1 MSDDPKRGGSVR
13 RHRNP
18 GHRSPGRRKR
28 AVVSA
33 PSRAAGGFLAHLVL
47 GVLAVLFLVPMLW
60 MVFASVDPEPSL
72 RASPPSGF
80 TLDHFTAIMTPE
92 VVYLPIWNSI
102 LTCGGAALITAVC
115 SMLAAYPLSRYNLR
129 FRKPFLY
136 TVLFATGL
144 PLTAIM
150 VPVYGMFVQAN
161 LLNSLTATTLFLA
174 ASTLPFGIWLTKNFI
189 DGIPLALEEAAWVDG
204 ASAWQSI
211 RYLVAP
217 LLAPG
222 LAVVAIFTLVT
233 TWGNFFVPFILL
245 TSPDK
250 MPAAVRVFTF
260 FGQYGSVRYGEL
272 AAYSLLYT
280 VPVVVL
286 YMVVSRA
293 LGGRFALGGAV
304 KG

>member
-1 MSDDPKRGGSVR
+1 MSG
-13 RHRNP
+13 
-18 GHRSPGRRKR
+18 GRRTVR
-28 AVVSA
+28 HLRVSS
-33 PSRAAGGFLAHLVL
+33 PSRAGGSLLAHLVL
-47 GVLAVLFLVPMLW
+47 AGLGALFLLPLLW
-60 MVFASVDPEPSL
+60 MLLASVDPDASL
-72 RASPPSGF
+72 RANLPSGF

-92 VVYLPIWNSI
+92 IVYVPIWNSI

-115 SMLAAYPLSRYNLR
+115 SMLAAYPLSRYQLR
-129 FRKPFLY
+129 FKKPFLY

-144 PLTAIM
+144 PITAIM

-189 DGIPLALEEAAWVDG
+189 DGIPITLEEAAWVDG
-204 ASAWQSI
+204 ASAWQSMQ
-211 RYLVAP
+211 YLVAP

-222 LAVVAIFTLVT
+222 LSVVAIFTLVT

-245 TSPDK
+245 TSAEK

-260 FGQYGSVRYGEL
+260 FDQYGSVRYGEL

-286 YMVVSRA
+286 YLLVSRA
-293 LGGRFALGGAV
+293 LGGRFALGGAL

>member
-1 MSDDPKRGGSVR
+1 MSRERSTGTGGRG
-13 RHRNP
+13 
-18 GHRSPGRRKR
+18 R
-28 AVVSA
+28 ARIVVSA
-33 PSRAAGGFLAHLVL
+33 PSRVAATLLTYLVL
-47 GVLAVLFLVPMLW
+47 GGLAVVFLVPVLW
-60 MVFASVDPEPSL
+60 MLFASVDTEPSL
-72 RASPPSGF
+72 RAGPPTSL

-92 VVYLPIWNSI
+92 IVYRPIWNSV
-102 LTCGGAALITAVC
+102 LTCGGAAVITAFC

-136 TVLFATGL
+136 SVLFATGL
-144 PLTAIM
+144 PVTAIM
-150 VPVYGMFVQAN
+150 VPVYGMFVQAD

-189 DGIPLALEEAAWVDG
+189 DGIPIALEEAAWVDG
-204 ASAWQSI
+204 ASAWQSL

-222 LAVVAIFTLVT
+222 LAVVGIFTLVT

-245 TSPDK
+245 TSPEK

-280 VPVVVL
+280 LPVVVL

-293 LGGRFALGGAV
+293 MGGRFALGGAM

>member
-1 MSDDPKRGGSVR
+1 MSDENSRGQE
-13 RHRNP
+13 
-18 GHRSPGRRKR
+18 PGRRSADAGRRRAR

-33 PSRAAGGFLAHLVL
+33 PSRAAGGFLAYLVL
-47 GVLAVLFLVPMLW
+47 GVLTVLFLVPMLW

-92 VVYLPIWNSI
+92 IVYLPIWNSI

-144 PLTAIM
+144 PVTAIM

-161 LLNSLTATTLFLA
+161 LLNSLVATTLFLA

-189 DGIPLALEEAAWVDG
+189 DGIPLSLEEAAWVDG

-245 TSPDK
+245 TSPEK

-286 YMVVSRA
+286 YMAVSRA
-293 LGGRFALGGAV
+293 LGGRFALGGAI

>member
-1 MSDDPKRGGSVR
+1 MSRERSTETGGRGGR
-13 RHRNP
+13 TGARM
-18 GHRSPGRRKR
+18 
-28 AVVSA
+28 VVSA
-33 PSRAAGGFLAHLVL
+33 PGRVAGALLTYLVL
-47 GVLAVLFLVPMLW
+47 GALAVVFLVPLLW
-60 MVFASVDPEPSL
+60 MVFASVDTEPSL
-72 RASPPSGF
+72 RAGLPTAL

-92 VVYLPIWNSI
+92 IVYRPIWNSV
-102 LTCGGAALITAVC
+102 LTCGGAAVITAFC

-136 TVLFATGL
+136 SVLFATGL
-144 PLTAIM
+144 PITAIM

-189 DGIPLALEEAAWVDG
+189 DGIPIALEEAAWVDG
-204 ASAWQSI
+204 ASAWQSL

-222 LAVVAIFTLVT
+222 LAVVGIFTLVT

-245 TSPDK
+245 TSPEK

-293 LGGRFALGGAV
+293 MGGRFALGGAM

>member
-1 MSDDPKRGGSVR
+1 M
-13 RHRNP
+13 
-18 GHRSPGRRKR
+18 
-28 AVVSA
+28 VSS
-33 PSRAAGGFLAHLVL
+33 PSRVAGTLLTHLVL

-60 MVFASVDPEPSL
+60 MLVAAVDPEPSL
-72 RASPPSGF
+72 RASAPSGF
-80 TLDHFTAIMTPE
+80 TLDHFGAILTPE
-92 VVYLPIWNSI
+92 TVYLPIWNSI

-129 FRKPFLY
+129 FRRPFLY

-144 PLTAIM
+144 PVTAIM

-161 LLNSLTATTLFLA
+161 LLNSLVATTLFLS

-189 DGIPLALEEAAWVDG
+189 DGIPIALEEAAWVDG

-211 RYLVAP
+211 RHLVAP

-272 AAYSLLYT
+272 AAYSLIYT

-286 YMVVSRA
+286 YMAVSRA

>member
-1 MSDDPKRGGSVR
+1 MSRERSGGTGAR
-13 RHRNP
+13 TGTRM
-18 GHRSPGRRKR
+18 
-28 AVVSA
+28 VVSA
-33 PSRAAGGFLAHLVL
+33 PGRVASTLLTYLILGG
-47 GVLAVLFLVPMLW
+47 LAVVFLVPMLW
-60 MVFASVDPEPSL
+60 MLFASVDTEPSL
-72 RASPPSGF
+72 RAGLPTAL

-92 VVYLPIWNSI
+92 IVYRPIWNSV
-102 LTCGGAALITAVC
+102 LTCGGAAVITAFC
-115 SMLAAYPLSRYNLR
+115 SMPAAYPLSRYNLR

-136 TVLFATGL
+136 SVLFATGL
-144 PLTAIM
+144 PITAIM
-150 VPVYGMFVQAN
+150 VPVYGMFVQAD

-189 DGIPLALEEAAWVDG
+189 DGIPIALEEAAWVDG
-204 ASAWQSI
+204 ASAWQSL
-211 RYLVAP
+211 RHLVAP

-222 LAVVAIFTLVT
+222 LAVVGIFTLVT

-245 TSPDK
+245 TSPEK
-250 MPAAVRVFTF
+250 MPAAVRVFAF

-280 VPVVVL
+280 VPVVAL

-293 LGGRFALGGAV
+293 MGGRFALGGAM

>member
-1 MSDDPKRGGSVR
+1 MSHERNGGNGAR
-13 RHRNP
+13 TGTRM
-18 GHRSPGRRKR
+18 
-28 AVVSA
+28 VVSA
-33 PSRAAGGFLAHLVL
+33 PGRVASTLLTHLILGG
-47 GVLAVLFLVPMLW
+47 LAVVFLVPMLW
-60 MVFASVDPEPSL
+60 MLFASVDTEPSL
-72 RASPPSGF
+72 RAGLPTSL

-92 VVYLPIWNSI
+92 IVYRPIWNSV
-102 LTCGGAALITAVC
+102 LTCGGAAVITAFC

-136 TVLFATGL
+136 SVLFATGL
-144 PLTAIM
+144 PITAIM
-150 VPVYGMFVQAN
+150 VPVYGMFVQAD

-189 DGIPLALEEAAWVDG
+189 DGIPIALEEAAWVDG
-204 ASAWQSI
+204 ASAWQSL

-222 LAVVAIFTLVT
+222 LAVVGIFTLVT

-245 TSPDK
+245 TSPEK

-293 LGGRFALGGAV
+293 MGGRFALGGAM

>member
-1 MSDDPKRGGSVR
+1 MSRERSTGTGGRG
-13 RHRNP
+13 
-18 GHRSPGRRKR
+18 R
-28 AVVSA
+28 ARIVVSA
-33 PSRAAGGFLAHLVL
+33 PSRVAATLLTYLVL
-47 GVLAVLFLVPMLW
+47 GGLAVVFLVPVLW
-60 MVFASVDPEPSL
+60 MLFASVDTEPSL
-72 RASPPSGF
+72 RAGPPTSL

-92 VVYLPIWNSI
+92 IVYRPIWNSV
-102 LTCGGAALITAVC
+102 LTCGGAAVITAFC

-136 TVLFATGL
+136 SVLFATGL
-144 PLTAIM
+144 PVTAIM
-150 VPVYGMFVQAN
+150 VPVYGMFVQAD

-189 DGIPLALEEAAWVDG
+189 DGIPIALEEAAWVDG
-204 ASAWQSI
+204 ASAWQSL

-222 LAVVAIFTLVT
+222 LAVVGIFTLVT

-245 TSPDK
+245 TSPEK

-280 VPVVVL
+280 VPVVAL

-293 LGGRFALGGAV
+293 MGGRFALGGAM

>member
-1 MSDDPKRGGSVR
+1 MIGGRSRVR
-13 RHRNP
+13 RLR
-18 GHRSPGRRKR
+18 
-28 AVVSA
+28 VSS
-33 PSRAAGGFLAHLVL
+33 PSRAGGSLLAHLVL
-47 GVLAVLFLVPMLW
+47 AGLGALFLLPLLW
-60 MVFASVDPEPSL
+60 MLFASVDPDASL
-72 RASPPSGF
+72 RASRPSGF

-92 VVYLPIWNSI
+92 IVYVPIWNSI

-115 SMLAAYPLSRYNLR
+115 SMLAAYPLSRYQLR
-129 FRKPFLY
+129 FKKPFLY

-144 PLTAIM
+144 PITAIM

-189 DGIPLALEEAAWVDG
+189 DGIPITLEEAAWVDG
-204 ASAWQSI
+204 ASAWQSM

-222 LAVVAIFTLVT
+222 LSVVAIFTLVT

-245 TSPDK
+245 TSAEK

-260 FGQYGSVRYGEL
+260 FDQYGSVRYGEL

-286 YMVVSRA
+286 YLVVSRA
-293 LGGRFALGGAV
+293 LGGRFALGGAL

>member
-1 MSDDPKRGGSVR
+1 MSDHPSRGRGPAKRS
-13 RHRNP
+13 RNT
-18 GHRSPGRRKR
+18 GRRTR

-33 PSRAAGGFLAHLVL
+33 PSRAAGGFLAYLVL

-144 PLTAIM
+144 PVTAIM

-161 LLNSLTATTLFLA
+161 LLNSLVATTLFLA

-286 YMVVSRA
+286 YMAVSRA

>member
-1 MSDDPKRGGSVR
+1 MTALRPDAGTAAKRPRRSFTASVA
-13 RHRNP
+13 
-18 GHRSPGRRKR
+18 SPGR
-28 AVVSA
+28 
-33 PSRAAGGFLAHLVL
+33 AAGAVLVHI
-47 GVLAVLFLVPMLW
+47 VLAALALLFLLPLLW
-60 MVFASVDPEPSL
+60 MLFASVDGEATL
-72 RASPPSGF
+72 RAGLPGVL
-80 TLDHFTAIMTPE
+80 TLDNFRAILTPE
-92 VVYLPIWNSI
+92 IVYRPLWNSV
-102 LTCGGAALITAVC
+102 LTCGGAAVITAFC
-115 SMLAAYPLSRYNLR
+115 SMLAAYPLSRYTLR
-129 FRKPFLY
+129 FKRPFLY

-144 PLTAIM
+144 PITAIM
-150 VPVYGMFVQAN
+150 VPVYGLFVNAG
-161 LLNSLTATTLFLA
+161 LLNSLWATTLFLA

-204 ASAWQSI
+204 ASTWQSI

-222 LAVVAIFTLVT
+222 LAVVGIFTLVS

-280 VPVVVL
+280 LPVVAL
-286 YMVVSRA
+286 YIAVSRA
-293 LGGRFALGGAV
+293 MGGRFTLGGAM

>member
-1 MSDDPKRGGSVR
+1 M
-13 RHRNP
+13 
-18 GHRSPGRRKR
+18 
-28 AVVSA
+28 VVSA
-33 PSRAAGGFLAHLVL
+33 PGRVAGALLTYLVL
-47 GVLAVLFLVPMLW
+47 GALAVVFLVPLLW
-60 MVFASVDPEPSL
+60 MVFASVDTEPSL
-72 RASPPSGF
+72 RAGLPTAL

-92 VVYLPIWNSI
+92 IVYRPIWNSV
-102 LTCGGAALITAVC
+102 LTCGGAAVITAFC

-136 TVLFATGL
+136 SVLFATGL
-144 PLTAIM
+144 PITAIM

-189 DGIPLALEEAAWVDG
+189 DGIPIALEEAAWVDG
-204 ASAWQSI
+204 ASAWQSL

-222 LAVVAIFTLVT
+222 LAVVGIFTLVT

-245 TSPDK
+245 TSPEK

-293 LGGRFALGGAV
+293 MGGRFALGGAM

>member
-1 MSDDPKRGGSVR
+1 
-13 RHRNP
+13 
-18 GHRSPGRRKR
+18 
-28 AVVSA
+28 
-33 PSRAAGGFLAHLVL
+33 
-47 GVLAVLFLVPMLW
+47 
-60 MVFASVDPEPSL
+60 
-72 RASPPSGF
+72 
-80 TLDHFTAIMTPE
+80 MTPE
-92 VVYLPIWNSI
+92 IVYVPIWNSI

-115 SMLAAYPLSRYNLR
+115 SMLAAYPLSRYQLR
-129 FRKPFLY
+129 FKKPFLY

-144 PLTAIM
+144 PITAIM
-150 VPVYGMFVQAN
+150 VPVYGMFVQAD
-161 LLNSLTATTLFLA
+161 LLNSLTATTLFLS

-189 DGIPLALEEAAWVDG
+189 DGIPITLEEAAWVDG
-204 ASAWQSI
+204 ASAWQSM

-222 LAVVAIFTLVT
+222 LSVVAIFTLVT

-245 TSPDK
+245 TSAEK

-260 FGQYGSVRYGEL
+260 FDQYGSVRYGEL

-286 YMVVSRA
+286 YLLVSRA
-293 LGGRFALGGAV
+293 LGGRFALGGAL

>member
-1 MSDDPKRGGSVR
+1 MSRERSTETGGHGGRGGR
-13 RHRNP
+13 TGARM
-18 GHRSPGRRKR
+18 
-28 AVVSA
+28 VVSA
-33 PSRAAGGFLAHLVL
+33 PGRVAGALLTYLVL
-47 GVLAVLFLVPMLW
+47 GALAVVFLVPLLW
-60 MVFASVDPEPSL
+60 MVFASVDTEPSL
-72 RASPPSGF
+72 RAGLPSAL

-92 VVYLPIWNSI
+92 IVYRPIWNSVV
-102 LTCGGAALITAVC
+102 TCGGAAVITAFC

-136 TVLFATGL
+136 SVLFATGL
-144 PLTAIM
+144 PITAIM

-189 DGIPLALEEAAWVDG
+189 DGIPIALEEAAWVDG
-204 ASAWQSI
+204 ASAWQSL

-222 LAVVAIFTLVT
+222 LAVVGIFTLVT

-245 TSPDK
+245 TSPEK

-293 LGGRFALGGAV
+293 MGGRFALGGAM

>member
-1 MSDDPKRGGSVR
+1 MSATETAR
-13 RHRNP
+13 RP
-18 GHRSPGRRKR
+18 GTPAKGAPAPAKGRLR
-28 AVVSA
+28 AAVTA
-33 PSRAAGGFLAHLVL
+33 PTRAAGSVVVYLVL
-47 GVLAVLFLVPMLW
+47 GVLALVFLTPLLW
-60 MVFASVDPEPSL
+60 MVFASVDPEASL
-72 RASPPSGF
+72 QASPPSSF
-80 TLDHFTAIMTPE
+80 TLDHFAAIMTPE
-92 VVYLPIWNSI
+92 IVYRPLWNSI
-102 LTCGGAALITAVC
+102 ITCGGAALITAFC

-129 FRKPFLY
+129 FRKPFMY

-144 PLTAIM
+144 PITAIM

-189 DGIPLALEEAAWVDG
+189 DGIPIVLEEAAWVDG
-204 ASAWQSI
+204 ASAWQSM
-211 RYLVAP
+211 RHLVAP

-222 LAVVAIFTLVT
+222 LSVVGIFTLVT

-245 TSPDK
+245 TSQEK
-250 MPAAVRVFTF
+250 MPAAVRIFTF

-280 VPVVVL
+280 LPVIAL
-286 YMVVSRA
+286 YIVVSRA
-293 LGGRFALGGAV
+293 LGGRFALGGAI

>member
-1 MSDDPKRGGSVR
+1 MSHERSGGNGAR
-13 RHRNP
+13 TGTRM
-18 GHRSPGRRKR
+18 
-28 AVVSA
+28 VVSA
-33 PSRAAGGFLAHLVL
+33 PGRVASTLLTYLILGG
-47 GVLAVLFLVPMLW
+47 LAVVFLVPMLW
-60 MVFASVDPEPSL
+60 MLFASVDTEPSL
-72 RASPPSGF
+72 RAGLPTSL

-92 VVYLPIWNSI
+92 IVYRPIWNSV
-102 LTCGGAALITAVC
+102 LTCGGAAVITAFC

-136 TVLFATGL
+136 SVLFATGL
-144 PLTAIM
+144 PITAIM
-150 VPVYGMFVQAN
+150 VPVYGMFVQAD

-189 DGIPLALEEAAWVDG
+189 DGIPIALEEAAWVDG
-204 ASAWQSI
+204 ASAWQSL

-222 LAVVAIFTLVT
+222 LAVVGIFTLVT

-245 TSPDK
+245 TSPEK

-293 LGGRFALGGAV
+293 MGGRFALGGAM

>member
-1 MSDDPKRGGSVR
+1 MSTARPASRPPRNQRSSARRPRASVS
-13 RHRNP
+13 
-18 GHRSPGRRKR
+18 SP
-28 AVVSA
+28 A
-33 PSRAAGGFLAHLVL
+33 RAASSLLVYLVL
-47 GVLAVLFLVPMLW
+47 GALTLLFLVPLLW
-60 MVFASVDPEPSL
+60 MVFASVDTQASL
-72 RASPPSGF
+72 RARPPSSL
-80 TLDHFTAIMTPE
+80 TLDHFTAILTPE
-92 VVYLPIWNSI
+92 TVYRPLWNSL
-102 LTCGGAALITAVC
+102 LTCGGAAVITAVC
-115 SMLAAYPLSRYNLR
+115 SMLAAYPLSRHTMR
-129 FRKPFLY
+129 FKRPFMY

-144 PLTAIM
+144 PVTAIM

-161 LLNSLTATTLFLA
+161 LLNSLLATTLFLA

-189 DGIPLALEEAAWVDG
+189 DGIPVALEEAAWVDG
-204 ASAWQSI
+204 ASTWQSI
-211 RYLVAP
+211 RHLVAP

-245 TSPDK
+245 TSPEK

-280 VPVVVL
+280 LPVVVL
-286 YMVVSRA
+286 YMAVSRA
-293 LGGRFALGGAV
+293 MGGRFALGGAI

>member
-1 MSDDPKRGGSVR
+1 MSTTRPAPTPAR
-13 RHRNP
+13 RRP
-18 GHRSPGRRKR
+18 R
-28 AVVSA
+28 ATVTA
-33 PSRAAGGFLAHLVL
+33 PTRAAGSLLAYA
-47 GVLAVLFLVPMLW
+47 VLAALALVFLLPLLW
-60 MVFASVDPEPSL
+60 MVFASVDPEASL
-72 RASPPSGF
+72 RASPPSAL
-80 TLDHFTAIMTPE
+80 TLDHFTAILTPE
-92 VVYLPIWNSI
+92 IVYLPIWNSI

-115 SMLAAYPLSRYNLR
+115 SMLAGYPLSRYNLR
-129 FRKPFLY
+129 FKRPFLY

-144 PLTAIM
+144 PITAIM

-161 LLNSLTATTLFLA
+161 LLNSLWATTLFLS

-189 DGIPLALEEAAWVDG
+189 DGIPIALEEAAWVDG
-204 ASAWQSI
+204 ASAWQSM
-211 RYLVAP
+211 RLLVAP

-245 TSPDK
+245 SSPEK

-272 AAYSLLYT
+272 AAYSLIYT
-280 VPVVVL
+280 VPVVLL
-286 YMVVSRA
+286 YMAVSRA

>member
-1 MSDDPKRGGSVR
+1 MSRERSGGTGAR
-13 RHRNP
+13 TGTRM
-18 GHRSPGRRKR
+18 
-28 AVVSA
+28 VVSA
-33 PSRAAGGFLAHLVL
+33 PGRVASTLLTYLILGG
-47 GVLAVLFLVPMLW
+47 LAVVFLVPMLW
-60 MVFASVDPEPSL
+60 MLFASVDTEPSL
-72 RASPPSGF
+72 RAGPPTSL

-92 VVYLPIWNSI
+92 IVYRPIWNSV
-102 LTCGGAALITAVC
+102 LTCGGAAVITAFC
-115 SMLAAYPLSRYNLR
+115 SMPAAYPLSRYNLR

-136 TVLFATGL
+136 SVLFATGL
-144 PLTAIM
+144 PVTAIM
-150 VPVYGMFVQAN
+150 VPVYGMFVQAD

-189 DGIPLALEEAAWVDG
+189 DGIPIALEEAAWVDG
-204 ASAWQSI
+204 ASAWQSL

-222 LAVVAIFTLVT
+222 LAVVGIFTLVT

-245 TSPDK
+245 TSPEK

-280 VPVVVL
+280 VPVVAL

-293 LGGRFALGGAV
+293 MGGRFALGGAM

>member
-1 MSDDPKRGGSVR
+1 MSHDRSSGTGG
-13 RHRNP
+13 
-18 GHRSPGRRKR
+18 R
-28 AVVSA
+28 AGTRMVVSA
-33 PSRAAGGFLAHLVL
+33 PGRVASTLLTYLVL
-47 GVLAVLFLVPMLW
+47 GGLAVVFLVPMLW
-60 MVFASVDPEPSL
+60 MLFASVDTEPSL
-72 RASPPSGF
+72 RAGLPTSL

-92 VVYLPIWNSI
+92 IVYRPIWNSV
-102 LTCGGAALITAVC
+102 LTCGGAAVITAFC

-136 TVLFATGL
+136 SVLFATGL
-144 PLTAIM
+144 PITAIM
-150 VPVYGMFVQAN
+150 VPVYGMFVQAD

-189 DGIPLALEEAAWVDG
+189 DGIPIALEEAAWVDG
-204 ASAWQSI
+204 ASAWQSL

-222 LAVVAIFTLVT
+222 LAVVGIFTLVT

-245 TSPDK
+245 TSPEK

-280 VPVVVL
+280 LPVVVL

-293 LGGRFALGGAV
+293 MGGRFALGGAM

>member
-1 MSDDPKRGGSVR
+1 MSRERSTETGGRGGR
-13 RHRNP
+13 TGARM
-18 GHRSPGRRKR
+18 
-28 AVVSA
+28 VVSA
-33 PSRAAGGFLAHLVL
+33 PGRVAGTLLTYLVL
-47 GVLAVLFLVPMLW
+47 GALAVVFLVPLLW
-60 MVFASVDPEPSL
+60 MVFASVDTEPSL
-72 RASPPSGF
+72 RAGLPTSL

-92 VVYLPIWNSI
+92 IVYRPIWNSV
-102 LTCGGAALITAVC
+102 LTCGGAAVITAFC

-136 TVLFATGL
+136 SVLFATGL
-144 PLTAIM
+144 PITAIM

-189 DGIPLALEEAAWVDG
+189 DGIPIALEEAAWVDG
-204 ASAWQSI
+204 ASAWQSL

-222 LAVVAIFTLVT
+222 LAVVGIFTLVT

-245 TSPDK
+245 TSPEK

-293 LGGRFALGGAV
+293 MGGRFALGGAM

>member
-1 MSDDPKRGGSVR
+1 MSGG
-13 RHRNP
+13 
-18 GHRSPGRRKR
+18 RSRGRRLR
-28 AVVSA
+28 VSS
-33 PSRAAGGFLAHLVL
+33 PSRAGGSLLAHLVL
-47 GVLAVLFLVPMLW
+47 AGLGLVFLLPLLW
-60 MVFASVDPEPSL
+60 MVFASVDPDASL
-72 RASPPSGF
+72 RASWPSGF

-92 VVYLPIWNSI
+92 IVYVPIWNSI

-115 SMLAAYPLSRYNLR
+115 SMLAAYPLSRYQLR
-129 FRKPFLY
+129 FKKPFLY
-136 TVLFATGL
+136 SVLFATGL
-144 PLTAIM
+144 PITAIM

-189 DGIPLALEEAAWVDG
+189 DGIPISLEEAAWVDG
-204 ASAWQSI
+204 ASAWQSM

-222 LAVVAIFTLVT
+222 LSVVAIFTLVT

-245 TSPDK
+245 TSPEK

-286 YMVVSRA
+286 YLVVSRA
-293 LGGRFALGGAV
+293 LGGRFALGGAL

>member
-1 MSDDPKRGGSVR
+1 MSRERSTGTGGRG
-13 RHRNP
+13 
-18 GHRSPGRRKR
+18 R
-28 AVVSA
+28 ARIVVSA
-33 PSRAAGGFLAHLVL
+33 PSRVAATLLTYLVL
-47 GVLAVLFLVPMLW
+47 GGLAVVFLVPMLW
-60 MVFASVDPEPSL
+60 MLFASVDTQPSL
-72 RASPPSGF
+72 RAGPPTSL

-92 VVYLPIWNSI
+92 IVYRPIWNSV
-102 LTCGGAALITAVC
+102 LTCGGAAVITAFC
-115 SMLAAYPLSRYNLR
+115 SMPAAYPLSRYNLR

-136 TVLFATGL
+136 SVLFATGL
-144 PLTAIM
+144 PVTAIM
-150 VPVYGMFVQAN
+150 VPVYGMFVQAD

-189 DGIPLALEEAAWVDG
+189 DGIPIALEEAAWVDG
-204 ASAWQSI
+204 ASAWQSL

-222 LAVVAIFTLVT
+222 LAVVGIFTLVT

-245 TSPDK
+245 TSPEK

-280 VPVVVL
+280 VPVVAL

-293 LGGRFALGGAV
+293 MGGRFALGGAM

>member
-1 MSDDPKRGGSVR
+1 MSRERSTETGGRGGR
-13 RHRNP
+13 TGARM
-18 GHRSPGRRKR
+18 
-28 AVVSA
+28 VVSA
-33 PSRAAGGFLAHLVL
+33 PGRVAGTLLTYLVL
-47 GVLAVLFLVPMLW
+47 GALAVVFLVPLLW
-60 MVFASVDPEPSL
+60 MVFASVDTEPSL
-72 RASPPSGF
+72 RAGLPTAL

-92 VVYLPIWNSI
+92 IVYRPIWNSVV
-102 LTCGGAALITAVC
+102 TCGGAAVITAFC

-136 TVLFATGL
+136 SVLFATGL
-144 PLTAIM
+144 PITAIM

-161 LLNSLTATTLFLA
+161 LLNSLIATTLFLA

-189 DGIPLALEEAAWVDG
+189 DGIPIALEEAAWVDG
-204 ASAWQSI
+204 ASAWQSL

-222 LAVVAIFTLVT
+222 LAVVGIFTLVT

-245 TSPDK
+245 TSPEK

-293 LGGRFALGGAV
+293 MGGRFALGGAM

>member
-1 MSDDPKRGGSVR
+1 MR
-13 RHRNP
+13 
-18 GHRSPGRRKR
+18 
-28 AVVSA
+28 VSS
-33 PSRAAGGFLAHLVL
+33 PSRAGGSLLAHLVL
-47 GVLAVLFLVPMLW
+47 AGLGLVFLLPLLW
-60 MVFASVDPEPSL
+60 MVFASVDPDASL
-72 RASPPSGF
+72 RASWPSGF

-92 VVYLPIWNSI
+92 IVYVPIWNSI

-115 SMLAAYPLSRYNLR
+115 SMLAAYPLSRYQLR
-129 FRKPFLY
+129 FKKPFLY
-136 TVLFATGL
+136 SVLFATGL
-144 PLTAIM
+144 PITAIM

-189 DGIPLALEEAAWVDG
+189 DGIPISLEEAAWVDG
-204 ASAWQSI
+204 ASAWQSM

-222 LAVVAIFTLVT
+222 LSVVAIFTLVT

-245 TSPDK
+245 TSPEK

-286 YMVVSRA
+286 YLVVSRA
-293 LGGRFALGGAV
+293 LGGRFALGGAL

>member
-1 MSDDPKRGGSVR
+1 MSEDRPPREPGSR
-13 RHRNP
+13 RPRQ
-18 GHRSPGRRKR
+18 RDRPGRAR
-28 AVVSA
+28 ALVSA
-33 PSRAAGGFLAHLVL
+33 PSRAAGGFLAYLVL

-80 TLDHFTAIMTPE
+80 TLDHFTAILTPE
-92 VVYLPIWNSI
+92 IVYLPIWNSI
-102 LTCGGAALITAVC
+102 LTCGGAAVITAVC
-115 SMLAAYPLSRYNLR
+115 SMLAAYPISRYNLR
-129 FRKPFLY
+129 FKKPFLY

-144 PLTAIM
+144 PITAIM

-161 LLNSLTATTLFLA
+161 LLNSLVATTLFLA

-189 DGIPLALEEAAWVDG
+189 DGIPITLEEAAWVDG

-222 LAVVAIFTLVT
+222 LSVVAIFTLVT

-245 TSPDK
+245 TSPEK

-272 AAYSLLYT
+272 AAYSLIYT

-286 YMVVSRA
+286 YMAVSRA

>member
-1 MSDDPKRGGSVR
+1 M
-13 RHRNP
+13 
-18 GHRSPGRRKR
+18 
-28 AVVSA
+28 VVSA
-33 PSRAAGGFLAHLVL
+33 PGRVAGAFLTYVVL
-47 GVLAVLFLVPMLW
+47 GGLALVFLLPLLW
-60 MVFASVDPEPSL
+60 MVFASVDSEPSL
-72 RASPPSGF
+72 RAGLPTSL

-92 VVYLPIWNSI
+92 IVYRPIWNSI
-102 LTCGGAALITAVC
+102 VTCAGAAVITAFC

-136 TVLFATGL
+136 SVLFATGL
-144 PLTAIM
+144 PITAIM
-150 VPVYGMFVQAN
+150 VPVYGMFVQAD

-189 DGIPLALEEAAWVDG
+189 DGIPIALEEAAWVDG
-204 ASAWQSI
+204 ASAWQSL

-222 LAVVAIFTLVT
+222 LAVVGIFTLVT

-245 TSPDK
+245 TSPEK

-280 VPVVVL
+280 LPVVAL

-293 LGGRFALGGAV
+293 MGGRFALGGAM